1 MDETMDEDAA
11 GPSRECANPW
21 PHLARLFQFSEQV
34 NDSFY
39 FKCLLCLPKQNF
51 ITVYK
56 NSSSNLRKHVK
67 VRTLK

>member
-11 GPSRECANPW
+11 GP
-21 PHLARLFQFSEQV
+21 LFQFSEQV
-34 NDSFY
+34 NDSFR

-51 ITVYK
+51 ITAYK